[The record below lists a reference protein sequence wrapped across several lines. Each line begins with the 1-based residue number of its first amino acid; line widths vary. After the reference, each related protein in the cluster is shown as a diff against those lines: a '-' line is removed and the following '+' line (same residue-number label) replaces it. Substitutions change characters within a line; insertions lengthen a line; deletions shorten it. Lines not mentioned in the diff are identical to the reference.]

1 MCEILGAE
9 CSGSIEDSSGG
20 VVSARGGKRALCKA
34 DRTSIKYR
42 ASRRVKQSLV
52 LLRKFKN
59 PN

>member
-1 MCEILGAE
+1 VAVESA
-9 CSGSIEDSSGG
+9 GSIEDSSGG
-20 VVSARGGKRALCKA
+20 VVSARGGERALCKV

-42 ASRRVKQSLV
+42 ALRRVKQSLV